1 MEKILVE
8 LKGAFEDFQAK
19 NNKKIDAHEEKFL
32 AVEKLLQRESRLSL
46 GGGTLPDAKTA
57 PFSVMVAG
65 RVIPVLAKG
74 ERLAAHY
81 PAPQGEEGAWS
92 LGAYARAAMGIS
104 GAVVSSP
111 ALVPEYVGTQIID
124 LVRAASVVV
133 EAGSGTINIDG
144 PTNLAKITADPVVY
158 QHTEAA
164 DDIEESTPTI
174 VAVKLDPKALVAL
187 IPLSMEVVADSPNL
201 NAVLEMA
208 IAGAI
213 AAKLDALSLATIL
226 ADTDIPDSAAG
237 QSCATW
243 QGTLAA
249 VGSALALNQ
258 KLPTA
263 LIGNVAD
270 FIARAAQ
277 YPPVEGGWLG
287 RPPIL
292 ANMLELPT
300 TGISAGTAV
309 LGDFLRGFAIA
320 VRQQLRI
327 EIIRF
332 AKPTFA
338 SHLLIA
344 YARMDGV
351 VLQPARLFKQ
361 LTTVA

>member
-1 MEKILVE
+1 MKEILGELKDAFEEFKAKNDERYNGMEKEVLR
-8 LKGAFEDFQAK
+8 LKRIESG
-19 NNKKIDAHEEKFL
+19 
-32 AVEKLLQRESRLSL
+32 LL
-46 GGGTLPDAKTA
+46 GPDRVVSSNA
-57 PFSVMVAG
+57 PFSVKVG
-65 RVIPVLAKG
+65 DRIVPVLAKTD
-74 ERLAAHY
+74 RLSAHY

-111 ALVPEYVGTQIID
+111 ALVPEYIGTQIID

-133 EAGSGTINIDG
+133 EAGAGTINIDG

-158 QHTEAA
+158 QHTEAT
-164 DDIEESTPTI
+164 DDIQESTPTLA
-174 VAVKLDPKALVAL
+174 AVPLNPKALVAL

-201 NAVLEMA
+201 NAVLDMA

-213 AAKLDALSLATIL
+213 AAKLDALCLATIL
-226 ADTDIPDSAAG
+226 ADTDIPDSATG

-243 QGTLAA
+243 AGTMAA
-249 VGSALALNQ
+249 VGAALALNQ

-277 YPPVEGGWLG
+277 LASTAGSWLGKPPVLSGM
-287 RPPIL
+287 I
-292 ANMLELPT
+292 ELPT
-300 TGISAGTAV
+300 TGINAGTAV

-327 EIIRF
+327 EVIRF
-332 AKPTFA
+332 AKPTLG
-338 SHLLIA
+338 SHLMVCH
-344 YARMDGV
+344 ARMDGV

-361 LTTVA
+361 LTTVI